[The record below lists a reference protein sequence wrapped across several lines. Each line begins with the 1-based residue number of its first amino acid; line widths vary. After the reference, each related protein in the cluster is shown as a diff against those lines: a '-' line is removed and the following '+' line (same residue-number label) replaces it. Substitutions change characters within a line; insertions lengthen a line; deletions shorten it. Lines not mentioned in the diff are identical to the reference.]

1 LTYQEKKINN
11 KVYFII
17 PNFFFDIIKYIYLL
31 GRVIESYRD
40 KEGLTQA
47 ELGKRINVSRL
58 TIINI
63 EKGKG
68 SNTLNILK
76 ILKYFDLLHDLDVSF
91 NLMEINLYE

>member
-1 LTYQEKKINN
+1 MNVQITITTVIHKIGQ
-11 KVYFII
+11 I
-17 PNFFFDIIKYIYLL
+17 
-31 GRVIESYRD
+31 IESYRI

-47 ELGKRINVSRL
+47 ELAKRINVSRL

-76 ILKYFDLLHDLDVSF
+76 LLKYFDLLHDLDVSF
-91 NLMEINLYE
+91 NLMLEKANDDDHLSEINLYE

>member
-1 LTYQEKKINN
+1 MDNQITVNAVINKI
-11 KVYFII
+11 
-17 PNFFFDIIKYIYLL
+17 
-31 GRVIESYRD
+31 GRVIELYRD
-40 KEGLTQA
+40 KENLTQA

-91 NLMEINLYE
+91 NLMLEKTIEDDGLSEINLYE

>member
-1 LTYQEKKINN
+1 MNNQLTITAVLNKI
-11 KVYFII
+11 
-17 PNFFFDIIKYIYLL
+17 
-31 GRVIESYRD
+31 GRVIELHRN
-40 KEGLTQA
+40 KENLTQA

-91 NLMEINLYE
+91 NLMMERATVNDGLSEINLYE

>member
-1 LTYQEKKINN
+1 MDNQITIPKVIHKI
-11 KVYFII
+11 
-17 PNFFFDIIKYIYLL
+17 
-31 GRVIESYRD
+31 GRVVELYRS

-76 ILKYFDLLHDLDVSF
+76 ILKYFDVLHDLNVSF
-91 NLMEINLYE
+91 NLMLEKANEDDGLSEINLYE

>member
-1 LTYQEKKINN
+1 MDSQITISTVMNKI
-11 KVYFII
+11 
-17 PNFFFDIIKYIYLL
+17 
-31 GRVIESYRD
+31 GRVVESYRD

-47 ELGKRINVSRL
+47 ELSKRINVSRL

-76 ILKYFDLLHDLDVSF
+76 ILKYFDLLHDLDVSI
-91 NLMEINLYE
+91 NLMLEKATENDGLSEINLYE

>member
-1 LTYQEKKINN
+1 MNVQITITTVIHKIGQI
-11 KVYFII
+11 V
-17 PNFFFDIIKYIYLL
+17 
-31 GRVIESYRD
+31 ESYRI

-47 ELGKRINVSRL
+47 ELAKRINVSRL

-76 ILKYFDLLHDLDVSF
+76 LLKYFDLLHDLDVSF
-91 NLMEINLYE
+91 NLMLEKANDDDHLSEINLYE

>member
-1 LTYQEKKINN
+1 MDNRITVNTVINKI
-11 KVYFII
+11 
-17 PNFFFDIIKYIYLL
+17 
-31 GRVIESYRD
+31 GRVIESYRN
-40 KEGLTQA
+40 KEDLTQA
-47 ELGKRINVSRL
+47 ELGERINVSRL

-91 NLMEINLYE
+91 NLMLEKCIEDDGLSEINLYEQ

>member
-1 LTYQEKKINN
+1 MDNQITITKVLNKI
-11 KVYFII
+11 
-17 PNFFFDIIKYIYLL
+17 

-40 KEGLTQA
+40 KEDLTQA

-76 ILKYFDLLHDLDVSF
+76 ILKYFDLLQDLEVSL
-91 NLMEINLYE
+91 NLMLEKANEDDGLSEINLYE